1 MNRSI
6 TVKGVGKAAVKP
18 DLIELNMNIAARR
31 EEYQHTMNAAA
42 KQLRELQAA
51 LQDAGFEQKDLKTL
65 NFGIDAEY
73 IDQVDKQKR
82 HTRVFA
88 GYVCSHQ
95 LRLAFG
101 YDIKRLGEALAAL
114 SRCPDPPEFSIR
126 FTVSDTDAVGAELLK
141 NAAVN
146 ARAKALIL
154 AEAAGVRLG
163 SLLSIDHSWSEL
175 NIYSPSRYQGD
186 YLMAANTMGRM
197 EIEPEDIK
205 ASDTVTFVWEIGE

>member
-1 MNRSI
+1 MNRTI

-18 DLIELNMNIAARR
+18 NLIELNMDLNARR

-51 LQDAGFEQKDLKTL
+51 LKDISFEQKDLKTL
-65 NFGIDAEY
+65 SFSVDTVYDE
-73 IDQVDKQKR
+73 QVDKQGR
-82 HTRVFA
+82 STRVFA

-114 SRCPDPPEFSIR
+114 ARCPAPPEFSIR
-126 FTVSDTDAVGAELLK
+126 FTLSDADTVGAQLLK
-141 NAAVN
+141 NAAEN
-146 ARAKALIL
+146 AKAKALVL
-154 AEAAGVRLG
+154 AEAAGVKLG
-163 SLLSIDHSWSEL
+163 TLLSIDYSWAE
-175 NIYSPSRYQGD
+175 IDVYSPTRYERN
-186 YLMAANTMGRM
+186 YLMAARSMESM

-205 ASDTVTFVWEIGE
+205 ASDTVTFVWAIGE